1 MSLVTRCASC
11 GTVFRVVQ
19 DQLKV
24 SSGWVR
30 CGRCGEVFN
39 ALQTLFDLE
48 RDVVTPP
55 AQGQLGSTPTP
66 DHRMLRDAA
75 PGPGPTQ
82 VSAARPMAPPPAAP
96 VEPWR
101 ADARGF
107 DASPPAPRA
116 APLAPTTRPGSG
128 GPADSFAASAP
139 SPNDFTASVLPDD
152 VDTGA
157 PTGGN
162 DGRSVWPSD
171 SMPSRWI
178 EPNDESAHPA
188 GAASDSRQLMLV
200 GADADSSSAAADA
213 PEFLREDRRRAR
225 WSSPVARGLLG
236 SAALGLLMLLLAQ
249 VALHERDKVAD
260 LWPWSRP
267 LLAQACRIGGCEV
280 LEAPRRIDS
289 FTVES
294 TALTK
299 VGSSTDTYRLT
310 ITLRN
315 RGARAAMLPSVELSL
330 LDGEGQL
337 LSRRALS
344 PGDFRVQRPVVPSG
358 ADTTLQLVLSA
369 GRGRVNGFTIEI
381 FYP

>member
-48 RDVVTPP
+48 RDVLSPTGAAAPP
-55 AQGQLGSTPTP
+55 GLPSP
-66 DHRMLRDAA
+66 DHRVLRDAA
-75 PGPGPTQ
+75 AGHPPASPP
-82 VSAARPMAPPPAAP
+82 AASDDRWRNGARAVEPAAAPVRPPPAPPPARTAVEAP
-96 VEPWR
+96 
-101 ADARGF
+101 
-107 DASPPAPRA
+107 
-116 APLAPTTRPGSG
+116 

-139 SPNDFTASVLPDD
+139 SPEDFPASMLPDD
-152 VDTGA
+152 PDTGGRTER
-157 PTGGN
+157 P
-162 DGRSVWPSD
+162 DGRSIWPSD

-178 EPNDESAHPA
+178 EPPRESALPA
-188 GAASDSRQLMLV
+188 GAASDSRQLV
-200 GADADSSSAAADA
+200 VVSPDGETTTADQ
-213 PEFLREDRRRAR
+213 PEFLREDQRRAR
-225 WSSPVARGLLG
+225 WSSPLARGLLG
-236 SAALGLLMLLLAQ
+236 SAAVGLAVLLGAQ
-249 VALHERDKVAD
+249 VAIHQRDKVAD

-267 LLAQACRIGGCEV
+267 MLVQACRIGGCEV
-280 LEAPRRIDS
+280 LEAPRRLES

-299 VGSSTDTYRLT
+299 VGTGVDTYRLT

-337 LSRRALS
+337 LSRRALD
-344 PGDFRVQRPVVPSG
+344 PADFRVQRPVVPAG
-358 ADTTLQLVLSA
+358 ADTTLQLLMTA